1 VPRGSNSGP
10 LPLSLPVCLSTCTV
24 FFLSIH
30 TLFALLLS
38 VFVGILLPRGSMH
51 ILLTFI
57 SGLILSELECTE
69 ELKPDHVSR
78 GTVPEILLSRI
89 CILLIKGCYSMV

>member
-1 VPRGSNSGP
+1 MNLQLLYSGWEEGAGVPI
-10 LPLSLPVCLSTCTV
+10 C
-24 FFLSIH
+24 
-30 TLFALLLS
+30 
-38 VFVGILLPRGSMH
+38 LLPQYKFFCPEEEH

-69 ELKPDHVSR
+69 ELKSDHVSR